1 MRGFGLFFVLL
12 IFTVA
17 GFAQETDEQL
27 ALQYLADE
35 EYDKA
40 QVLLEKLLKKNPESA
55 FFYQNYFLCL
65 TKTKD
70 FDGADKLI
78 KKQIKKYPSQ
88 IGFQVDQGLV
98 YEMQGNKK
106 AADEHYAQ
114 LIKQVTAEEEK
125 TLQLSNAFVK
135 RNLLSKGVETLLAGR
150 KVAGYATAYAGDL
163 IALYQKQGE
172 WKKVIDESV
181 NWLTVNNLQLEAV
194 QEGLVR
200 VLDREA
206 EVNYLKEKTLLQL
219 QKYPDQLVLEELLLW
234 IFVQKKEF
242 RAAYRQVL
250 AMDKKLNDNGLQ
262 IYNLAAICLNNDQ
275 YDVAADCYNA
285 IILKGKDNFFYLNA
299 RMGLLE
305 TRYTKAS
312 NTSGLTQEEMVQ
324 IEQEYLTFLSEFGK
338 GVNTAPSM
346 KQLADCYIY
355 YLHDLDKG
363 IKALEE
369 LAAMP
374 RLQPKFTANCK
385 LSLGDAYLMRG
396 DVWDAQLL
404 YGQVDKD
411 FLEDPLGQEARL
423 RNAKLSYFTGDFEWA
438 KDQLDVLKTAT
449 SQLISNNAI
458 ELGLVIMDNTG
469 LDSTTDALKKFAD
482 AELLYFQHKL
492 NESMQILNVMP
503 FKFPRHSLED
513 DIYLLKARILVKQGQ
528 YAEAEK
534 NYLMVINKFGGDILA
549 DNALMELASLY
560 KDRLNQKPKALE
572 MYQKIVFNYT
582 GSLFTVEARKQ
593 IQKLKDEGITENK
606 TN

>member
-1 MRGFGLFFVLL
+1 MRILLVLFLL
-12 IFTVA
+12 FTSVIH
-17 GFAQETDEQL
+17 GIAQETDEQL
-27 ALQYLADE
+27 AVQYLADE

-40 QVLLEKLLKKNPESA
+40 QVLFEKLLKKNPESA
-55 FFYQNYFLCL
+55 YFYQNYFLCL

-78 KKQIKKYPSQ
+78 KKQIKKYPSNY
-88 IGFQVDQGLV
+88 GFQVDQGMV

-106 AADEHYAQ
+106 AADEHFSQ
-114 LIKQVTAEEEK
+114 LIKQVTADEEK
-125 TLQLSNAFVK
+125 TLQLSNAFMK
-135 RNLLSKGVETLLAGR
+135 RDMLSRGIETLLAGR
-150 KVAGYATAYAGDL
+150 KAAGYATAFAAEI
-163 IALYQKQGE
+163 IALYQRQGE
-172 WKKVIDESV
+172 WKKVIDESIQ
-181 NWLTVNNLQLEAV
+181 WLTVNNLQLEAV
-194 QEGLVR
+194 QSALVR
-200 VLDREA
+200 VLDKEG
-206 EVNYLKEKTLLQL
+206 EVTYLKERTLLQI
-219 QKYPDQLVLEELLLW
+219 QKYPDKLALDELLLW
-234 IFVQKKEF
+234 VFVQKKEF
-242 RAAYRQVL
+242 RSAYRQAV
-250 AMDKKLNDNGLQ
+250 AMDKKSKDDGLQ
-262 IYNLAAICLNNDQ
+262 IYGLAGICLNNEQ
-275 YDVAADCYNA
+275 YDVAIECYNTL
-285 IILKGKDNFFYLNA
+285 ILKGKENPYYLNA

-312 NTSGLTQEEMVQ
+312 KTTGLTGEEIVQ
-324 IEQEYLTFLSEFGK
+324 IEQEYLNFLTEYGRTT
-338 GVNTAPSM
+338 NTAPSM

-355 YLHDLDKG
+355 YLHDLNKG
-363 IKALEE
+363 IKLLEE

-458 ELGLVIMDNTG
+458 ELSMVIMDNTG
-469 LDSTTDALKKFAD
+469 LDSTTDALKKFVD

-513 DIYLLKARILVKQGQ
+513 DIYLLKARILVQQGQ
-528 YAEAEK
+528 FAEAEK
-534 NYLMVINKFGGDILA
+534 NYLMVVNKFGGDILA

-560 KDRLNQKPKALE
+560 RDRLSQKSKALE
-572 MYQKIVFNYT
+572 MYEKIVFNYT

-593 IQKLKDEGITENK
+593 IQKLKDEGV
-606 TN
+606 TNTKL